1 MLFNIWLLIWLIKLI
16 AIYNMQNTYSK
27 YSNEYLSFSLQ
38 YKTITIKV
46 RLSSPK
52 GIGSLTSNTVKSVPT
67 QYNHLKYNTSFSGPY
82 FLSLNVYNLL
92 YLISKQDAGNNRIG
106 QWLNESSNGTFLQL
120 HYKLNSEAPVG
131 TYRIEVWNEDNNVK
145 FSQSFMVEKYG
156 TFCSSPNLDL
166 CVVLPGMRITNCH
179 VLPHSSAK
187 V

>member
-67 QYNHLKYNTSFSGPY
+67 QYNHLKYNTCHFQDLTF
-82 FLSLNVYNLL
+82 FL
-92 YLISKQDAGNNRIG
+92 
-106 QWLNESSNGTFLQL
+106 
-120 HYKLNSEAPVG
+120 
-131 TYRIEVWNEDNNVK
+131 
-145 FSQSFMVEKYG
+145 
-156 TFCSSPNLDL
+156 
-166 CVVLPGMRITNCH
+166 
-179 VLPHSSAK
+179 
-187 V
+187 